1 MQYTAYFFRIYP
13 TDKQKELFVKTFGC
27 VRSMY
32 NKMLAD
38 KIEHYKQT
46 KKMLKNTPAQYKK
59 NFPYFKEVDSLALAN
74 AQFHLEGAFSNFF
87 KNPMFGFPN
96 FKSKKNTRRSY
107 TTNLVKNNIELKSG
121 KLKLPKVG
129 FVKIK
134 QHREIPEGYILKAVT
149 VSQRGSGK
157 FYASILFEYEKKI
170 INKEPQSFLGMDYSM
185 HDLYVDSE
193 GNKGE
198 YERFYRKSE
207 QKLKREQRKLSLMKK
222 GSKNRAKQR
231 IKVAKVH
238 EKIANRRKDF
248 MHKKSRQ
255 IANVYDCVCIENLDM
270 KGMSQSLNFGK
281 SVNDNAY
288 GSFIN
293 MLSYKLEEQGK
304 YLVKVDRFYPS
315 SQLCS
320 VCGYQNRETKDLS
333 IREWI
338 CPQCGTK
345 HDRDINS
352 AVNLLKEGK
361 RLLLNQIKKR
371 TEGHS
376 GIACCEVKAHCFDH
390 EINRTG
396 TPFSIS
402 EGRMSHGKF

>member
-27 VRSMY
+27 ARSIY

-59 NFPYFKEVDSLALAN
+59 KFPYFKEVDSLALAN

-87 KNPMFGFPN
+87 QNPKFGFPN
-96 FKSKKNTRRSY
+96 FKSKKNSRRSY
-107 TTNLVKNNIELKSG
+107 TTNIVNNNIELKNG
-121 KLKLPKVG
+121 KLKLPKAGLVR
-129 FVKIK
+129 VK
-134 QHREIPEGYILKAVT
+134 QHREVPEGYILKAVT
-149 VSQRGSGK
+149 VSQKGSGK
-157 FYASILFEYEKKI
+157 FYASILFEYEEEI
-170 INKEPQSFLGMDYSM
+170 TNKEPKSFLGMDYSM
-185 HDLYVDSE
+185 KDLYVDSE

-207 QKLKREQRKLSLMKK
+207 QKLKKEQRKLSLMKK

-248 MHKKSRQ
+248 MQKKSRQ

-270 KGMSQSLNFGK
+270 KAMSKSLNFGK
-281 SVNDNAY
+281 SVHDNAF
-288 GSFIN
+288 GSFIE
-293 MLSYKLEEQGK
+293 MLSYKLKRQGK
-304 YLVKVDRFYPS
+304 YLVEVDKFYPS

-320 VCGYQNRETKDLS
+320 VCGYQNKETRDLS
-333 IREWI
+333 LREWI
-338 CPQCGTK
+338 CPHCGTK
-345 HDRDINS
+345 HDRDINA

-361 RLLLNQIKKR
+361 RLLLNQIKQEPR
-371 TEGHS
+371 
-376 GIACCEVKAHCFDH
+376 
-390 EINRTG
+390 G
-396 TPFSIS
+396 TR
-402 EGRMSHGKF
+402 G

>member
-27 VRSMY
+27 ARSIY

-59 NFPYFKEVDSLALAN
+59 KFPYFKEVDSLALAN

-87 KNPMFGFPN
+87 QNPKFGFPN
-96 FKSKKNTRRSY
+96 FKSKKNSRRSY
-107 TTNLVKNNIELKSG
+107 TTNIVNNNIELKNG
-121 KLKLPKVG
+121 KLKLPKAGLVR
-129 FVKIK
+129 VK
-134 QHREIPEGYILKAVT
+134 QHREVPEGYILKAVT
-149 VSQRGSGK
+149 VSQNGSGK
-157 FYASILFEYEKKI
+157 FYASILFAYDDEI
-170 INKEPQSFLGMDYSM
+170 TPKEPKSFLGMDYSM
-185 HDLYVDSE
+185 KDLYVDSE

-207 QKLKREQRKLSLMKK
+207 QKLKKEQRKLSLMKK

-248 MHKKSRQ
+248 MQKKSRQ

-270 KGMSQSLNFGK
+270 NGMSQSLNFGK
-281 SVNDNAY
+281 SVHDNAF
-288 GSFIN
+288 GSFIE
-293 MLSYKLEEQGK
+293 MLSYKLKRQGK
-304 YLVKVDRFYPS
+304 YLVEVDKFYPS

-320 VCGYQNRETKDLS
+320 VCGYQNKETRDLS
-333 IREWI
+333 LREWI
-338 CPQCGTK
+338 CPHCGTK
-345 HDRDINS
+345 HDRDINA

-361 RLLLNQIKKR
+361 RLLLNQIKQEPR
-371 TEGHS
+371 
-376 GIACCEVKAHCFDH
+376 
-390 EINRTG
+390 G
-396 TPFSIS
+396 TR
-402 EGRMSHGKF
+402 G

>member
-1 MQYTAYFFRIYP
+1 MYTAYYFRIYP

-27 VRSMY
+27 ARSIY

-46 KKMLKNTPAQYKK
+46 GKMLKNTPAQYKK

-74 AQFHLEGAFSNFF
+74 AQFNLEGAFSNFF
-87 KNPMFGFPN
+87 KNPKFGFPN
-96 FKSKKNTRRSY
+96 FKSKKNSRRSY
-107 TTNLVKNNIELKSG
+107 TTNIVNNNIELKNG
-121 KLKLPKVG
+121 RLKLPKAGLVR
-129 FVKIK
+129 IK
-134 QHREIPEGYILKAVT
+134 QHREIPDGYILKSVT
-149 VSQRGSGK
+149 VSQIGSGK
-157 FYASILFEYEKKI
+157 FYASILFEYEEKI
-170 INKEPQSFLGMDYSM
+170 TNKEPQSFLGMDYSM

-198 YERFYRKSE
+198 YEHFYRKSE

-238 EKIANRRKDF
+238 EKIANSRKDF

-255 IANVYDCVCIENLDM
+255 IANVCDCVCIENLDM
-270 KGMSQSLNFGK
+270 KVMSQSLNFGK
-281 SVNDNAY
+281 SVHDNAF
-288 GSFIN
+288 GMFME
-293 MLSYKLEEQGK
+293 MLSYKLKRQGK
-304 YLVKVDRFYPS
+304 YLVEVDKFYPS

-320 VCGYQNRETKDLS
+320 VCGYQNKETKDLS
-333 IREWI
+333 LREWI
-338 CPQCGTK
+338 CPHCGTR
-345 HDRDINS
+345 HDRDINA

-361 RLLLNQIKKR
+361 RLLLNQIKKT

-376 GIACCEVKAHCFDH
+376 GIACCEVKAHCLAH
-390 EINRTG
+390 
-396 TPFSIS
+396 
-402 EGRMSHGKF
+402 

>member
-1 MQYTAYFFRIYP
+1 MQHTAYCFRIYP

-27 VRSMY
+27 ARSIY

-38 KIEHYKQT
+38 KIEHYKKTQ
-46 KKMLKNTPAQYKK
+46 KMLNNTPAQYKK
-59 NFPYFKEVDSLALAN
+59 KFPYFKEVDSLALAN
-74 AQFHLEGAFSNFF
+74 AQINLQTAYKNFF
-87 KNPMFGFPN
+87 QNPKTGFPN
-96 FKSKKNTRRSY
+96 FKSKKNSRRAY
-107 TTNLVKNNIELKSG
+107 TTNLVNNNIELKEG
-121 KLKLPKVG
+121 KLKLPKAGLVR
-129 FVKIK
+129 IK
-134 QHREIPEGYILKAVT
+134 QHREIPDGYILKSVT
-149 VSQRGSGK
+149 VSQIGSGK
-157 FYASILFEYEKKI
+157 FYASILFEYEEEI
-170 INKEPQSFLGMDYSM
+170 TNKEPQSFLGMDYSM

-238 EKIANRRKDF
+238 EKIANSRKDF

-281 SVNDNAY
+281 SVHDNAY
-288 GSFIN
+288 GMFME
-293 MLSYKLEEQGK
+293 MLYYKLKRQGK
-304 YLVKVDRFYPS
+304 YLVEVDKFYPS

-320 VCGYQNRETKDLS
+320 VCGYQNKETKDLS

-338 CPQCGTK
+338 CPQCGTR
-345 HDRDINS
+345 HDRDIN
-352 AVNLLKEGK
+352 AAENLLKEGK
-361 RLLLNQIKKR
+361 RLLLNQIKKEPR
-371 TEGHS
+371 
-376 GIACCEVKAHCFDH
+376 
-390 EINRTG
+390 G
-396 TPFSIS
+396 TR
-402 EGRMSHGKF
+402 G

>member
-1 MQYTAYFFRIYP
+1 MQHTAYCFRIYP

-27 VRSMY
+27 ARSIY

-38 KIEHYKQT
+38 KIEHYKKTQ
-46 KKMLKNTPAQYKK
+46 KMLNNTPAQYKK
-59 NFPYFKEVDSLALAN
+59 KFPYFKEVDSLALAN
-74 AQFHLEGAFSNFF
+74 AQINLQTAYKNFF
-87 KNPMFGFPN
+87 QNPKTGFPK
-96 FKSKKNTRRSY
+96 FKSKKNSRRAY
-107 TTNLVKNNIELKSG
+107 TTNLVNNNIELKEG
-121 KLKLPKVG
+121 KLKLPKAGLVR
-129 FVKIK
+129 IK
-134 QHREIPEGYILKAVT
+134 QHREIPDGYILKSVT
-149 VSQRGSGK
+149 VSQIGSGK
-157 FYASILFEYEKKI
+157 FYASILFEYEEEI
-170 INKEPQSFLGMDYSM
+170 TNKDPQSFLGMDYSM

-238 EKIANRRKDF
+238 EKIANSRKDF
-248 MHKKSRQ
+248 LHKKSRQ

-270 KGMSQSLNFGK
+270 KAMSKCLNFGK
-281 SVNDNAY
+281 SVHDNAY
-288 GSFIN
+288 GRFIEI
-293 MLSYKLEEQGK
+293 LSYKLKRQGK
-304 YLVKVDRFYPS
+304 YLVEVDKFYPS

-320 VCGYQNRETKDLS
+320 VCGYQNKETKDLS
-333 IREWI
+333 LREWI
-338 CPQCGTK
+338 CPHCGTR
-345 HDRDINS
+345 HDRDINA

-376 GIACCEVKAHCFDH
+376 GIACCEVKAHCLAH
-390 EINRTG
+390 
-396 TPFSIS
+396 
-402 EGRMSHGKF
+402 

>member
-1 MQYTAYFFRIYP
+1 MFTAYKFRIYP
-13 TDKQKELFVKTFGC
+13 DKKQKELFVKTFGC
-27 VRSMY
+27 VRSIY

-59 NFPYFKEVDSLALAN
+59 KFPYFKEVDSLALTN
-74 AQFHLEGAFSNFF
+74 AQIHLEGAYTSFF
-87 KNPMFGFPN
+87 HNPKIGFPN
-96 FKSKKNTRRSY
+96 FKSRKNTRRSY
-107 TTNLVKNNIELKSG
+107 TTNLVNNNIELKSG

-129 FVKIK
+129 FVRIK

-149 VSQRGSGK
+149 VSQNGSGK
-157 FYASILFEYEKKI
+157 FFVSILFKYEHEVVKKQPKI
-170 INKEPQSFLGMDYSM
+170 FLGMDYSM

-193 GNKGE
+193 GNKAQ
-198 YERFYRKSE
+198 YDHFYRKTE
-207 QKLKREQRKLSLMKK
+207 EKLKREQRKLSLMKK
-222 GSKNRAKQR
+222 SSKNRAKQR

-238 EKIANRRKDF
+238 EKIANCRKDF

-338 CPQCGTK
+338 CSNCGTK
-345 HDRDINS
+345 HDRDVNA
-352 AVNLLKEGK
+352 AVNLRNEGK
-361 RLLLNQIKKR
+361 RLLLNQINK
-371 TEGHS
+371 
-376 GIACCEVKAHCFDH
+376 
-390 EINRTG
+390 NRG
-396 TPFSIS
+396 ALGVSLL
-402 EGRMSHGKF
+402 

>member
-1 MQYTAYFFRIYP
+1 MFTAYKFRIYP
-13 TDKQKELFVKTFGC
+13 DEKQKELFVKTFGC
-27 VRSMY
+27 VRSIY

-38 KIEHYKQT
+38 KIEHYKKTQ
-46 KKMLKNTPAQYKK
+46 KMLNNTPAQYKK

-74 AQFHLEGAFSNFF
+74 AQINLQTAYKNFF
-87 KNPMFGFPN
+87 NNPKTGFPN

-149 VSQRGSGK
+149 ISQNGSGK
-157 FYASILFEYEKKI
+157 FFASILFKYEHEVI
-170 INKEPQSFLGMDYSM
+170 HKEPKSFLGMDYSM

-238 EKIANRRKDF
+238 EKIANSRKDF
-248 MHKKSRQ
+248 LQKKSRQ

-281 SVNDNAY
+281 SVHDNAF
-288 GSFIN
+288 GRFTEL
-293 MLSYKLEEQGK
+293 LSYKLEEQGK

-320 VCGYQNRETKDLS
+320 VCGYKNKETKDLS

-338 CPQCGTK
+338 CPQCGTS
-345 HDRDINS
+345 HDRDINA
-352 AVNLLKEGK
+352 AVNLRNEGK
-361 RLLLNQIKKR
+361 RLLLNQINK
-371 TEGHS
+371 
-376 GIACCEVKAHCFDH
+376 
-390 EINRTG
+390 NRG
-396 TPFSIS
+396 ALGVSLL
-402 EGRMSHGKF
+402 

>member
-1 MQYTAYFFRIYP
+1 
-13 TDKQKELFVKTFGC
+13 
-27 VRSMY
+27 
-32 NKMLAD
+32 
-38 KIEHYKQT
+38 
-46 KKMLKNTPAQYKK
+46 
-59 NFPYFKEVDSLALAN
+59 
-74 AQFHLEGAFSNFF
+74 
-87 KNPMFGFPN
+87 
-96 FKSKKNTRRSY
+96 
-107 TTNLVKNNIELKSG
+107 
-121 KLKLPKVG
+121 
-129 FVKIK
+129 
-134 QHREIPEGYILKAVT
+134 
-149 VSQRGSGK
+149 
-157 FYASILFEYEKKI
+157 
-170 INKEPQSFLGMDYSM
+170 M

-238 EKIANRRKDF
+238 EKIANCRKDF
-248 MHKKSRQ
+248 LHKKSRQ

-293 MLSYKLEEQGK
+293 MLSYKLEGQGK
-304 YLVKVDRFYPS
+304 YLYPS

-338 CPQCGTK
+338 CPQCGAS
-345 HDRDINS
+345 HDRDINA
-352 AVNLLKEGK
+352 AVNLRNEGK
-361 RLLLNQIKKR
+361 RLLLNQINK
-371 TEGHS
+371 
-376 GIACCEVKAHCFDH
+376 
-390 EINRTG
+390 NRG
-396 TPFSIS
+396 ALGVSLL
-402 EGRMSHGKF
+402 